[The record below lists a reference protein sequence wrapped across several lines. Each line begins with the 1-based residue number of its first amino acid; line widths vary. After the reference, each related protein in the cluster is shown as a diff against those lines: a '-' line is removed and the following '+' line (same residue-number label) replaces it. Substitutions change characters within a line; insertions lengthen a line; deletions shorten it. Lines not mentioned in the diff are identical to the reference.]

1 MVDLIDKGES
11 QKKLHEE
18 NPEYKEMYEEN
29 KDSPLYNLRKRI
41 LHLRIDKGLSQSQLA
56 EMADTKQSVISRLE
70 NGTCEP
76 KLSTIQKIAEAL
88 NKEMKINLK

>member
-1 MVDLIDKGES
+1 MVDLIDKKES
-11 QKKLHEE
+11 QKKLHKE

-29 KDSPLYNLRKRI
+29 KNSPLYNLRKRI

-56 EMADTKQSVISRLE
+56 EMAETKQSVISRFE

-76 KLSTIQKIAEAL
+76 KLSTIKKIAEAL
-88 NKEMKINLK
+88 DKEMKIKLR

>member
-1 MVDLIDKGES
+1 MVDLIDKEES

-18 NPEYKEMYEEN
+18 NPEYKKMYEEN
-29 KDSPLYNLRKRI
+29 KNSPLYNLRKRI

-56 EMADTKQSVISRLE
+56 EMAETKQSVISRLE

-76 KLSTIQKIAEAL
+76 KLSTIKKIAEAL
-88 NKEMKINLK
+88 DKEMKINLK

>member
-1 MVDLIDKGES
+1 MIDKEKS

-18 NPEYKEMYEEN
+18 NPEYKKMYEEN
-29 KDSPLYNLRKRI
+29 KNSPLYNLRKKI
-41 LHLRIDKGLSQSQLA
+41 LHLRIDKDLTQSQLA

-76 KLSTIQKIAEAL
+76 KLSTIKKIAEAL
-88 NKEMKINLK
+88 DKEMKINFK